1 MQHKIS
7 TTLVLCFKQN
17 SYLFKGQTWRND
29 DRLKGILEQSDGCV
43 NCVMLLV
50 YMMKCCC
57 ELWEGERV
65 PR

>member
-1 MQHKIS
+1 
-7 TTLVLCFKQN
+7 VLCFKQS
-17 SYLFKGQTWRND
+17 SYLFKGQAWRND
-29 DRLKGILEQSDGCV
+29 DRLKGIQEQSDGIV

-50 YMMKCCC
+50 YIMKCCC